1 MPENHEPR
9 RRRTW
14 KKPVADDGF
23 DEICIL
29 IRALEKNQRAA
40 AKRRALD
47 WLPLG
52 PKFAAKLRAV
62 LEKLVARV
70 NWKSGDTSPKF
81 RTLVTDTGYSR
92 SSVIFCV
99 NWLRDNGY
107 VLRKPRWN
115 IEGGDQASNFYTIPA
130 MIAQPVPRSRAEP
143 VAGREGAD
151 ETDLGHQMHGGS
163 PEFALP
169 SPAHCLRVQP
179 TGLSGSTS
187 PLDSLEPVEGSTS
200 LNEPSETNQ
209 TSAAPIASPELRRQI
224 GETARRS
231 GLSVKGAAIRGGRAA

>member
-52 PKFAAKLRAV
+52 PKFAAKRAV

-70 NWKSGDTSPKF
+70 NWKSGDTFPKF

-115 IEGGDQASNFYTIPA
+115 IEGGDQASNVYTIPA

-143 VAGREGAD
+143 VAGCEGAD

-169 SPAHCLRVQP
+169 SPAHCT
-179 TGLSGSTS
+179 TGSS
-187 PLDSLEPVEGSTS
+187 PLDYPGVQSTELLEPVEGSTS

-224 GETARRS
+224 GETTRRS